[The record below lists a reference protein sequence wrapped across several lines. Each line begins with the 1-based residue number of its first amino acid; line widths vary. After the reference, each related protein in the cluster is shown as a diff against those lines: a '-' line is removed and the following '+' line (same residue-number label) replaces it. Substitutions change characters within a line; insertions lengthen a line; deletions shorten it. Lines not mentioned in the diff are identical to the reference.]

1 MASLEQTRN
10 RYPAII
16 KRPSSTTIRRD
27 KSLYS
32 CGATLIG
39 ANPSRPLMHT
49 NICGILITEILL
61 RLTYLVT
68 CSARPQKPIQ
78 NTILTA
84 IPPPAAL
91 LKESRHSYYF
101 FLTGLSL
108 TISFDLEIV
117 NIYSS
122 FRVTMCPN
130 QRQTDKRKKPVNPSF
145 SLNPRALK
153 RPFSYLFENWG
164 ARRADLRPY
173 FLRSFMRGSL
183 VR

>member
-1 MASLEQTRN
+1 MSHPWTNAQQLSRN
-10 RYPAII
+10 I

-32 CGATLIG
+32 CGATLFD

-61 RLTYLVT
+61 RLTYWVS

-78 NTILTA
+78 NTIPVA
-84 IPPPAAL
+84 ITPSAAL

-108 TISFDLEIV
+108 TISFGLEIV
-117 NIYSS
+117 NIYSPIQPYHFFAIAKHYEFQWILYTVS
-122 FRVTMCPN
+122 S
-130 QRQTDKRKKPVNPSF
+130 KKPQMPILLSQ
-145 SLNPRALK
+145 
-153 RPFSYLFENWG
+153 
-164 ARRADLRPY
+164 
-173 FLRSFMRGSL
+173 
-183 VR
+183 

>member
-16 KRPSSTTIRRD
+16 KRPSSTTRRRD

-78 NTILTA
+78 NTIPVA
-84 IPPPAAL
+84 ITPSAAL

-108 TISFDLEIV
+108 TISFGLEIV
-117 NIYSS
+117 NIYSPIQPYHFFAETFICGLSNNLYMRIHHVFSQKEKCVLALYSVLLIS
-122 FRVTMCPN
+122 F
-130 QRQTDKRKKPVNPSF
+130 
-145 SLNPRALK
+145 
-153 RPFSYLFENWG
+153 
-164 ARRADLRPY
+164 
-173 FLRSFMRGSL
+173 
-183 VR
+183 